1 MMSTDGPLAGKIALV
16 TGAGRGIG
24 AAIADGYGQA
34 GATVVCAAR
43 TTSEVEATAGAIE
56 ARGGAAVAITCDVTE
71 HAQARAM
78 MASIQE
84 RFGGLDILV
93 CNAGGNIH
101 RRTVEQSDPADWIA
115 GVHLNLG
122 TAYYCAREA
131 IPLMRVRG
139 GGRIVFLGS
148 GLGHRGGA
156 GHSSYCVG
164 KAGVWMLTRA
174 LAEEVVADGI
184 SVNELVPG
192 PVVTPATDAE
202 RRESPIAAFDTP
214 GEWPK
219 QPGDVVPLALFLASC
234 PAPGPTAQSFSLM
247 RRQG

>member
-1 MMSTDGPLAGKIALV
+1 MSNGGPLAGKVAIV

-24 AAIADGYGQA
+24 EAIAIGYGQA

-43 TTSEVEATAGAIE
+43 TMAEIEATAGAIE
-56 ARGGAAVAITCDVTE
+56 QRGGTALAVACDVTE
-71 HAQARAM
+71 PDQVRTLMTTVRARC
-78 MASIQE
+78 
-84 RFGGLDILV
+84 GGLDVLV

-101 RRTVEQSDPADWIA
+101 RRTVETSEPADWLA
-115 GVHLNLG
+115 AVHLNLG
-122 TAYYCAREA
+122 SAYLCSREA
-131 IPLMRVRG
+131 IPLMKARG

-148 GLGHRGGA
+148 GMGHRGAA

-164 KAGVWMLTRA
+164 KAGIWMLTRV
-174 LAEEVVADGI
+174 LAEELITDGI

-192 PVVTPATDAE
+192 PVITPATEAE
-202 RRESPIAAFDTP
+202 RRQSRIAAFEMP

-219 QPGDVVPLALFLASC
+219 RPEDVVPLALFLASC

>member
-1 MMSTDGPLAGKIALV
+1 MSDEGPLAGKVTLV

-24 AAIADGYGQA
+24 EAIALGYGRA

-43 TTSEVEATAGAIE
+43 TASEVEATAGDIE
-56 ARGGAAVAITCDVTE
+56 REGRTALAMTCDVID
-71 HAQARAM
+71 HAQVQAM
-78 MASIQE
+78 MATVRE
-84 RFGGLDILV
+84 RFGGLDVLV

-101 RRTVEQSDPADWIA
+101 RRTIEASAPDDWLA
-115 GVHLNLG
+115 GVQLNL
-122 TAYYCAREA
+122 ASAFYCARAA
-131 IPLMRVRG
+131 IPLMKARG

-148 GLGHRGGA
+148 GMGHRGAA

-164 KAGVWMLTRA
+164 KAGVWMLTRV

-192 PVVTPATDAE
+192 PVITPATEAE
-202 RRESPIAAFDTP
+202 RQGGERIAAFETP

-219 QPGDVVPLALFLASC
+219 QPEDVVPLALFLASS